1 MITLYEFR
9 QMKKKKTQNAG
20 EGFLIRDKAQIS
32 HEKSVSKN
40 DNQTVGFKH
49 LKYEVF
55 ESIGDVTLF
64 IEKKVHEELKFRV
77 KTIDGT
83 AKAGDAYVEKDE
95 VIVMPAG

>member
-1 MITLYEFR
+1 MYRREVSS
-9 QMKKKKTQNAG
+9 NAKQDFIRLNKG
-20 EGFLIRDKAQIS
+20 EKAQAS
-32 HEKSVSKN
+32 LEKSVSKN

-49 LKYEVF
+49 LKYEVA
-55 ESIGDVTLF
+55 ESNGDVTLF
-64 IEKKVHEELKFRV
+64 IEKKVHKELKFRV